1 MEFSAKDLRVLVTAG
16 AAGIGRVIARTF
28 VEHGA
33 RVHIC
38 DIDEKAL
45 AETKKQLPA
54 VSQTVADVARLDDVE
69 RLFEDVKKILRGLDV
84 LVNNA
89 GIAGPTAKVEDIRP
103 EDWDRCIAVD
113 LNGMFYC
120 TRKAMP
126 LIKAAGGG
134 SIINLSSAAGRLA
147 FPMRTPY
154 SAAKWAIVGFTESLA
169 AEAGPDKVR
178 VNCIQPG
185 IVEGERIDRVIAAKA
200 KGLGLSERR
209 SPQAHGRG
217 REHADHRH
225 PAGHRRHGALP
236 RDRRAAHLGPGDLGL
251 RRDEVSR
258 LRNSD
263 KRPTVVPANAGTH
276 IFQKTGPREFTNEVQ
291 HSLRGVLQWGPG
303 STGISRLKRG
313 VRLPGVIRPG
323 NLSGRSLQRWI
334 ASHRALLGAQAQQRP
349 DGLRPSYAASRPR
362 RGAGRAASL
371 SASPSS
377 RKPF

>member
-1 MEFSAKDLRVLVTAG
+1 MEFSAKGLRVLVTAG

-45 AETKKQLPA
+45 AGTKKQLPT
-54 VSQTVADVARLDDVE
+54 VTQTMADVAKLEDVE
-69 RLFEDVKKILRGLDV
+69 RLFKDVEKSLRGLDV

-89 GIAGPTAKVEDIRP
+89 GIAGPTAKVEDIKP

-126 LIKAAGGG
+126 LIKEAGGG

-200 KGLGLSERR
+200 KALGVAEEEVR
-209 SPQAHGRG
+209 SKMVEGVSMKTTVTPQDIANV
-217 REHADHRH
+217 
-225 PAGHRRHGALP
+225 ALFL
-236 RDRRAAHLGPGDLGL
+236 ATAPGKHISGQAIS
-251 RRDEVSR
+251 VCG
-258 LRNSD
+258 
-263 KRPTVVPANAGTH
+263 GT
-276 IFQKTGPREFTNEVQ
+276 RYLV
-291 HSLRGVLQWGPG
+291 
-303 STGISRLKRG
+303 
-313 VRLPGVIRPG
+313 
-323 NLSGRSLQRWI
+323 
-334 ASHRALLGAQAQQRP
+334 
-349 DGLRPSYAASRPR
+349 
-362 RGAGRAASL
+362 
-371 SASPSS
+371 
-377 RKPF
+377 